1 MNLVNQSK
9 MKREQV
15 KAITE
20 WQQVPNVAIE
30 KALKLNVPN
39 GVFRKLKSSR
49 RDQEIK
55 EWRNVAI
62 FCFWLNG
69 ATTIEA
75 MERFGRV
82 PSTFHGSFK
91 HLSNEI
97 EGFNKDSQYLERIR
111 LINYYAKNRIAYCDE
126 DSIQIGDLVV
136 YYRSEFEPADE
147 ECGIVGGWA
156 VDIVEVHG
164 IVESEH
170 IKGGVVELPIDEYDE
185 QSLINEIKK
194 VL

>member
-1 MNLVNQSK
+1 MN
-9 MKREQV
+9 REQV

-55 EWRNVAI
+55 EWRNVSI

-69 ATTIEA
+69 ATTTEV
-75 MERFGRV
+75 MERFGRTH
-82 PSTFHGSFK
+82 STFNNCHK
-91 HLSNEI
+91 QLVYEI
-97 EGFNKDSQYLERIR
+97 EGFKICNYLERIR

-126 DSIQIGDLVV
+126 DSTQIGDLVV

-170 IKGGVVELPIDEYDE
+170 IKGGVIEVPIDEYDE
-185 QSLINEIKK
+185 QSLMNEIKK